1 VVGRK
6 PQALSLAWGFLAP
19 GLEFGIGPKE
29 KRVAGTNGNSESGN
43 LVTNRN
49 IVETGDSVTLSGYL
63 QRVLELQSF
72 YSLGVSPEMQ
82 ERALIVQDLA
92 VVQIREMLSDVD
104 QPKKL
109 KVNGSRGIGVNAI
122 VPWIRISDPAKSTS
136 AQNGWYL
143 VFLFSAD
150 GSTVAL
156 TLNQGVTNK
165 KAVEIIESVSDS
177 RAIIKAHSYPQ
188 IQTSSDPQE
197 SFDLKAPG
205 NKLAKL
211 YQAGN
216 IEAFVYNKN
225 SIPSDDVVLNDI
237 RYLLDRLEVMP
248 NLTEVN
254 ATTKFELGQLGNED
268 ELDVIVKRTYWDKN
282 KIARVLGS
290 LTDASPQIILQ
301 GPPGTGKTFVAR
313 ELARYLLEGRTD
325 GQVDQYIEIVQ
336 FHPSYGYEDFV
347 EGLKPVSRPDGGLEF
362 AKVPGPIARIA
373 NLIEQDGNPR
383 VLIIDEMNRANLPRV
398 FGELMYLL
406 EYRGQQI
413 TLMYQDEFSL
423 PPNLFII
430 GTMNTADKSIKGI
443 DLALRRRF
451 DFFEVPPSVEV
462 LRGHYSSRSNKLG
475 EALFKGF
482 EDLNSEVAA
491 DMGDR
496 HHGIGHSFLM
506 QDSFDREDLIDV
518 WDLQLEPLLE
528 DYFYD
533 RPHLME
539 KYSVDKFWP
548 IG

>member
-1 VVGRK
+1 M
-6 PQALSLAWGFLAP
+6 
-19 GLEFGIGPKE
+19 
-29 KRVAGTNGNSESGN
+29 
-43 LVTNRN
+43 
-49 IVETGDSVTLSGYL
+49 TLSGYL

-72 YSLGVSPEMQ
+72 YSLGVNPEMQ
-82 ERALIVQDLA
+82 ERALIVRDLG
-92 VVQIREMLSDVD
+92 VVQIRELLADIDTS
-104 QPKKL
+104 KKL
-109 KVNGSRGIGVNAI
+109 KVNGSGGIGGNAV

-143 VFLFSAD
+143 VFLFAAD

-165 KAVEIIESVSDS
+165 KATEIVESVAAS
-177 RAIIKAHSYPQ
+177 RAMLKSHSYPEV
-188 IQTSSDPQE
+188 QTSSEPKE
-197 SFDLKAPG
+197 SFDLRAPG

-216 IEAFVYNKN
+216 IEAFVYEKG
-225 SIPSDDVVLNDI
+225 SIPADDIVLNDI
-237 RYLLDRLEVMP
+237 RYLLDRLAVMP
-248 NLTEVN
+248 YMSEVSETPKFNLE
-254 ATTKFELGQLGNED
+254 QLGSED
-268 ELDVIVKRTYWDKN
+268 ELDIIMKRTYWDKN
-282 KIARVLGS
+282 KIARVLAS

-313 ELARYLLEGRTD
+313 ELARYLLEGMTD

-347 EGLKPVSRPDGGLEF
+347 EGLKPVSRTDGGLEF
-362 AKVPGPIARIA
+362 AKVPGPIVRIA

-406 EYRGQQI
+406 EYRGQQLN
-413 TLMYQDEFSL
+413 LMYQEEFSL

-462 LRGHYSSRSNKLG
+462 LRGHYASRPNNLG
-475 EALFKGF
+475 ESLYKGF
-482 EDLNSEVAA
+482 KDLNHEVAA

-496 HHGIGHSFLM
+496 HHGIGHSFFM
-506 QDSFDREDLIDV
+506 QDSFDRSDLVDV
-518 WDLQLEPLLE
+518 WELQLAPLLE

-539 KYSVDKFWP
+539 KYSLDKFWP